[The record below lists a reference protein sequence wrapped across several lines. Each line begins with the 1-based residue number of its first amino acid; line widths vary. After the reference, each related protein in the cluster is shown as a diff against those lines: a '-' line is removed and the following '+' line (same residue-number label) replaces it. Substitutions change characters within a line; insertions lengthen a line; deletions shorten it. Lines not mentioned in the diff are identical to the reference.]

1 MSMISRKEQTMS
13 QPDILIFLSDQHAGA
28 VMGCAGADIDT
39 PNLDAIAREGV
50 IFDNA
55 YTPCPLCVPAR
66 MSFVSGQRPG
76 KTGVYVNDDTLSN
89 ITPTFLHSMV
99 AAGYETVLIGRMHFV
114 GENQRH
120 GFMKRLGGE
129 FTPTTWVRP
138 AAKMKEFRGDYAIPV
153 WFASA
158 REGMIGGGES
168 CVTFYDR
175 MVTKT
180 AVEYLSQPHEK
191 PQCIVVGTYG
201 PHFPYIA
208 TPEIY
213 EKYKKRVKLP
223 ADFNVF
229 PPELVDF
236 FGYRSMHNTEEVAL
250 QAMAAYYA
258 MVEIADGQIG
268 EVRKAFHEMAE
279 REGREKLFFYT
290 SDHGDM
296 LGHKGVY
303 GKCVFFENS
312 SRIPLLA
319 EGDGVAC
326 GRRVKDNVSLMDFAP
341 SVCELGGAQQLE
353 EFDGE
358 SLLPYLGENP
368 PENKERVVYSEFYDK
383 YVDPSLWARP
393 MGPDTMKSAVPEYG
407 VMLRQDNW
415 KYIRYERLD
424 GREVE
429 VLYDMEKDPEETV
442 NLAEEYP
449 GVTKCLRDKA
459 KTLNNIQDLDKQQKL
474 HARNANLFRA
484 YETATDF
491 GIGELWT
498 DNPPEGRVKPQP

>member
-1 MSMISRKEQTMS
+1 MS
-13 QPDILIFLSDQHAGA
+13 QPDILIFLSDQHSGS

-50 IFDNA
+50 MFDNA

-66 MSFVSGQRPG
+66 MSFVSGQRPSH
-76 KTGVYVNDDTLSN
+76 TGIYLNDDTIAN
-89 ITPTFLHSMV
+89 ITPTFLHAMV

-114 GENQRH
+114 GEDQRH

-138 AAKMKEFRGDYAIPV
+138 VARMKEYRGDYAVPV

-175 MVTKT
+175 MVTET

-223 ADFNVF
+223 KDFNEF
-229 PPELVDF
+229 PEELKEYIGF
-236 FGYRSMHNTEEVAL
+236 RNMENTEEIGI

-268 EVRKAFHEMAE
+268 RVRKAFHEMAE
-279 REGREKLFFYT
+279 REGREKFFFYT

-303 GKCVFFENS
+303 GKNVFFEDS
-312 SRIPLLA
+312 ARIPLLA
-319 EGDGVAC
+319 EGDGVAA
-326 GRRVKDNVSLMDFAP
+326 GRRIKANVSLMDFAP
-341 SVCELGGAQQLE
+341 TCCELGGAEALE

-358 SLLPYLGENP
+358 SLIPYLGENP
-368 PENKERVVYSEFYDK
+368 PENKERIVISEEYDK
-383 YVDPSLWARP
+383 VEAKRFWINRESM
-393 MGPDTMKSAVPEYG
+393 MGSRNAIPEYG

-415 KYIRYERLD
+415 KLIHYERID
-424 GREVE
+424 GKEVD
-429 VLYDMEKDPEETV
+429 VLYDMEKDPAETINAAGDHPEVVERLRAEARKV
-442 NLAEEYP
+442 NNVEAL
-449 GVTKCLRDKA
+449 V
-459 KTLNNIQDLDKQQKL
+459 KQQTI

-484 YETATDF
+484 YEKAVDF
-491 GIGELWT
+491 GVGELWT

>member
-1 MSMISRKEQTMS
+1 MS
-13 QPDILIFLSDQHAGA
+13 QPDILIFLSDQHSGS

-66 MSFVSGQRPG
+66 MSFVSGLLPSH
-76 KTGVYVNDDTLSN
+76 TGVYLNADTLSN

-114 GENQRH
+114 GEDQRH

-129 FTPTTWVRP
+129 FTPTTWNRP
-138 AAKMKEFRGDYAIPV
+138 EAKMKEFRGNYAVPV

-175 MVTKT
+175 MITET
-180 AVEYLSQPHEK
+180 AVEYLSQPHDK

-213 EKYKKRVKLP
+213 EKYKSRVKLP
-223 ADFNVF
+223 KDFREFPEELADFM
-229 PPELVDF
+229 
-236 FGYRSMHNTEEVAL
+236 GYRSMHNTEEVAI

-258 MVEIADGQIG
+258 MVEMADGQIG
-268 EVRKAFHEMAE
+268 RVRKAFHEMAE
-279 REGREKLFFYT
+279 REGREKVFFYT

-303 GKCVFFENS
+303 GKNVFFENS
-312 SRIPLLA
+312 ARIPLLA
-319 EGDGVAC
+319 EGDGIVA
-326 GRRVKDNVSLMDFAP
+326 GRRVKDNVSLLDFAP
-341 SVCELGGAQQLE
+341 SVCELGGAEKLE

-358 SLLPYLGENP
+358 SLLPYLGENA
-368 PENKERVVYSEFYDK
+368 PENRERVVVSEEYDK
-383 YVDPSLWARP
+383 YIDPKYWEWP
-393 MGPDTMKSAVPEYG
+393 MKPEAVKDSVPEYG
-407 VMLRQDNW
+407 IMLRQGNW
-415 KYIRYERLD
+415 KYIHYERID
-424 GREVE
+424 GKEVD
-429 VLYDMEKDPEETV
+429 VLYDMENDSEETV
-442 NLAEEYP
+442 NVALQHPDVVEA
-449 GVTKCLRDKA
+449 LREKA
-459 KTLNNIQDLDKQQKL
+459 KATNNVKALVRQQKT
-474 HARNANLFRA
+474 HARNAKLFQV
-484 YETATDF
+484 YEKAIDF
-491 GIGELWT
+491 GIGEMWT